1 MNVQQAVALAEK
13 IANDPASTPAQL
25 EAALRVI
32 KLHTTIISTSVLEN
46 FKPYKKQIE
55 FFALGSHK
63 RERLYQAGN
72 QLYGKTT
79 AGAVETAYHLTGLYP
94 KWWTGFRF
102 NRPVKGWA
110 VGESGTWTRDQAQ
123 SRLCGEHTIAANVD
137 APGWGTGF
145 IPRDVLL
152 GRTLA
157 HGVQNGFDT
166 ISVRHVSGGT
176 SYCGFRSYEQGRAKV
191 QGASL
196 DFVWPDEEPPLD
208 IYGELLAR
216 IAYTKGL
223 IWTTFTPLNGFGRV
237 APRFWQDDSAEA
249 QRDRGVVKAGIKD
262 VEGKTKVELDSIVA
276 GYEPHEREARINGE
290 ILMGEG
296 AVWEHVSRE
305 MITIPA
311 GRLSDFARTRDGK
324 VQSHWRFLWAIDFGI
339 GHPFA
344 AVLLGHDTDTDIIY
358 VMHEIR
364 VKDALPLHHV
374 TMMRSVAAAPPVS
387 WPHDGTHREKSN
399 GEELFK
405 FYKTRGTVPGLNMR
419 PTHATLPQGGYS
431 TEAGVMDMLARMR
444 DGRLLVWDTCTRW
457 FEEFSSYHRKNGLIV
472 KLNDD
477 LMSATRIGVM
487 DIRHAKSVPLGGA
500 LGFQINRPSRAGD
513 TNPFTGAPVYD

>member
-1 MNVQQAVALAEK
+1 MNAAEGIALATK
-13 IANDPASTPAQL
+13 IAADPNATPAQL
-25 EAALRVI
+25 EAALKVI
-32 KLHTTIISTSVLEN
+32 RLHTTLLSTSKLEN
-46 FKPYKKQIE
+46 FKPYKKQLE
-55 FFALGSHK
+55 FFEMGSHK

-72 QLYGKTT
+72 QFYGKTT

-94 KWWTGFRF
+94 EWWKGFRF
-102 NRPVKGWA
+102 TRPVKGWA

-123 SRLCGEHTIAANVD
+123 SRLCGDHTVAHNVD
-137 APGWGTGF
+137 APAWGTGF
-145 IPRDVLL
+145 IPRDCLL

-216 IAYTKGL
+216 IAFTRGI

-237 APRFWQDDSAEA
+237 APRFWQDDSVEA
-249 QRDRGVVKAGIKD
+249 KRDRGVVKAGIRD
-262 VEGKTKVELDSIVA
+262 IEGQTEEYVASVIA
-276 GYEPHEREARINGE
+276 GYEPHERESRINGD

-296 AVWEHVSRE
+296 AVWEHVSKD

-311 GRLSDFARTRDGK
+311 GKLSEIPL
-324 VQSHWRFLWAIDFGI
+324 HWRKLWAIDFGI

-344 AVLLGHDTDTDIIY
+344 AVLLAHDPDTDIIY
-358 VMHEIR
+358 VLHEIR

-374 TMMRSVAAAPPVS
+374 TMMRAVAADPPVS

-405 FYKTRGTVPGLNMR
+405 FYKARGTQPGLNMR
-419 PTHATLPQGGYS
+419 NTHATLPTGGYS

-444 DGRLLVWDTCTRW
+444 DGRLLVWDTCSRW

-472 KLNDD
+472 RLNDD
-477 LMSATRIGVM
+477 LMSATRIGVI
-487 DIRHAKSVPLGGA
+487 DIRHAKACPLGGSMA
-500 LGFQINRPSRAGD
+500 ANRNRPTSAEV
-513 TNPFTGAPVYD
+513 TNPFTGAPLQ

>member
-1 MNVQQAVALAEK
+1 MNAAEGIALAQK
-13 IANDPASTPAQL
+13 IAANPNSTSDQL
-25 EAALRVI
+25 EAALKVI
-32 KLHTTIISTSVLEN
+32 RLHTTLLSTTKLEN
-46 FKPYKKQIE
+46 FKPYKKQLE
-55 FFALGSHK
+55 FFEMGAHK

-79 AGAVETAYHLTGLYP
+79 AGAVEAAYHLTGLYP
-94 KWWTGFRF
+94 SWWKGHRWT
-102 NRPVKGWA
+102 RPVKGWA
-110 VGESGTWTRDQAQ
+110 VGESGVWTRDQAQ
-123 SRLCGEHTIAANVD
+123 SRLCGEHTIAHNVD

-145 IPRDVLL
+145 IPRDCLL

-208 IYGELLAR
+208 IYSELLAR
-216 IAYTKGL
+216 IAYTKGV

-249 QRDRGVVKAGIKD
+249 KRDRGVVKAGIKD
-262 VEGKTKVELDSIVA
+262 VEGKTEEELASVIA
-276 GYEPHEREARINGE
+276 GYEPHEREARINGD

-296 AVWEHVSRE
+296 AVWEHVSKD
-305 MITIPA
+305 MIMIPT
-311 GRLSDFARTRDGK
+311 GRLSEIPL
-324 VQSHWRFLWAIDFGI
+324 HWRKLWAIDFGI

-344 AVLLGHDTDTDIIY
+344 AVLLAHDPDTDIIY
-358 VMHEIR
+358 ILHEIR
-364 VKDALPLHHV
+364 VKDALPLHHI
-374 TMMRSVAAAPPVS
+374 TMMRAIAAAPPVS

-399 GEELFK
+399 GEELYK
-405 FYKTRGTVPGLNMR
+405 FYKTRGNTPGLNMR
-419 PTHATLPQGGYS
+419 ITHATLPGGGYS
-431 TEAGVMDMLARMR
+431 TEAGITEMLARMR
-444 DGRLLVWDTCTRW
+444 DGRLLVWDTCSRW

-477 LMSATRIGVM
+477 LMSATRIGVI
-487 DIRHAKSVPLGGA
+487 DIRYAKACPLGGA
-500 LGFQINRPSRAGD
+500 MTANQSRPTSAGA
-513 TNPFTGAPVYD
+513 TNPFTGAPVY

>member
-1 MNVQQAVALAEK
+1 MNVSEGLALAQRV
-13 IANDPASTPAQL
+13 ANDPQSTPTQL
-25 EAALRVI
+25 EAALKVI
-32 KLHTTIISTSVLEN
+32 QLHTTIISTSRLEN
-46 FKPYKKQIE
+46 FQPYKKQVE
-55 FFALGSHK
+55 FFAMGSHK

-79 AGAVETAYHLTGLYP
+79 AGAVEAAYHLTGQYP
-94 KWWTGFRF
+94 KWWCGFRF

-110 VGESGTWTRDQAQ
+110 VGESGVWTRDQAQ
-123 SRLCGEHTIAANVD
+123 SRLCGDHSTAFNVG

-196 DFVWPDEEPPLD
+196 DFVWPDEEPPLE

-216 IAYTKGL
+216 IAFTKGI

-249 QRDRGVVKAGIKD
+249 VRDRGVVKAGIRD
-262 VEGKTKVELDSIVA
+262 VEGKTPDELASIVA

-296 AVWEHVSRE
+296 AVWEHVNRE

-311 GRLSDFARTRDGK
+311 GKLSEIPL
-324 VQSHWRFLWAIDFGI
+324 HWRKLWAIDFGI

-344 AVLLGHDTDTDIIY
+344 AVLLAHDPDTDIIY
-358 VMHEIR
+358 VLHEIR

-374 TMMRSVAAAPPVS
+374 TMMRAVAAAPPVS

-405 FYKTRGTVPGLNMR
+405 FYKARGTQPGLNMR

-444 DGRLLVWDTCTRW
+444 DGRLLVWDTCSRW

-477 LMSATRIGVM
+477 LMSATRIGVI
-487 DIRHAKSVPLGGA
+487 DIRYAKAVPLGGA
-500 LGFQINRPSRAGD
+500 MGFQLDRPKGAPE
-513 TNPFTGAPVYD
+513 TNPFTGGLVF

>member
-1 MNVQQAVALAEK
+1 MKVQDALALAQK
-13 IANDPASTPAQL
+13 ILADPQATPEQL
-25 EAALRVI
+25 EAALNVI
-32 KLHTTIISTSVLEN
+32 QLHTTLVSTTKLEN
-46 FKPYKKQIE
+46 FKPYGKQYE
-55 FFALGSHK
+55 FFEMGAHK

-79 AGAVETAYHLTGLYP
+79 AGAVECAYHLTGLYP
-94 KWWTGFRF
+94 DWWKGFRW
-102 NRPVKGWA
+102 NRPVRGWA
-110 VGESGTWTRDQAQ
+110 VGESGVWTRDQAQ
-123 SRLCGEHTIAANVD
+123 SRLCGDHSVAYNVD

-145 IPRDVLL
+145 IPRDCLK

-166 ISVRHVSGGT
+166 VSVRHVSGGT
-176 SYCGFRSYEQGRAKV
+176 SYLGFRSYEQGRAKV

-216 IAYTKGL
+216 IAFTGGR

-237 APRFWQDDSAEA
+237 APRFWQDDSDEA
-249 QRDRGVVKAGIKD
+249 KRDRGVVKAGIKD
-262 VEGKTKVELDSIVA
+262 VEGKTEEELASIIA

-296 AVWEHVSRE
+296 AVWEHVSRD

-311 GRLSDFARTRDGK
+311 AKLSEIPK
-324 VQSHWRFLWAIDFGI
+324 HWRKLWAIDFGI

-344 AVLLGHDTDTDIIY
+344 AVLLAHDPDTDIIY
-358 VMHEIR
+358 VLHEIR

-374 TMMRSVAAAPPVS
+374 TMMRAIAADVPVS

-399 GEELFK
+399 GEELYR
-405 FYKTRGTVPGLNMR
+405 FYKARGAQPGLLMR
-419 PTHATLPQGGYS
+419 NTHATLPQGGYS
-431 TEAGVMDMLARMR
+431 TEAGVQEMLTRMR

-477 LMSATRIGVM
+477 LMSATRIGVI
-487 DIRHAKSVPLGGA
+487 DIRHAKAVPLGAATVFGTPRVRQA
-500 LGFQINRPSRAGD
+500 PD
-513 TNPFTGAPVYD
+513 TNPFTGAPVY